1 MADSAR
7 VIIVGGGF
15 GGLTA
20 AQALRKTALQV
31 TLVDRQNHHL
41 FQPLLYQVAM
51 AGLAP
56 SEIAAPIRA
65 LLGKHKNV
73 RVLLDEVLD
82 IDLAQ
87 KRVRFEHSPELSYDY
102 LILAPGARTHY
113 FGHDEWSTF
122 APGLKSIDD
131 AVEIRRRVLLAFEAA
146 ERESDL
152 AERSKHL
159 NFIVIGG
166 GPTGVE
172 LAGAIAELARH
183 VLGRDFKNV
192 RPSETRVTL
201 LEGGPRVLSTFDPEL
216 SESAVR
222 QLSEL
227 GVHVRTGAVVSDI
240 GPEGV
245 TLRTGEVLAAETM
258 VWAAGVSTSPLL
270 AKIGAEVDRVGR
282 AKVEVD
288 CSLPGHKEVFVI
300 GDAALFLGEDGK
312 PLPGVSPTAMQ
323 MARHVARIIK
333 AEQKG
338 ATQREA
344 FRYRDKGSMATIGRS
359 RAIAQVD
366 SIKLSGFLAWL
377 AWLVV
382 HIWYLVGFRNRLL
395 VMIDWAWS
403 YFTYRRGARLIT
415 GGRMEAGTP
424 LQVAAADGAARA
436 PSEHAVLAASAP
448 AARPAARA

>member
-1 MADSAR
+1 MSEGAK

-20 AQALRKTALQV
+20 AKALRGAPVQI

-56 SEIAAPIRA
+56 SEIAAPIRS
-65 LLGKHKNV
+65 LLAKQKNAT
-73 RVLLDEVLD
+73 VLLDEVLSV
-82 IDLAQ
+82 DLAQ
-87 KRVRFEHSPELSYDY
+87 QRVQFAHGRELSYDY

-113 FGHDEWSTF
+113 FGHDAWASF

-146 ERESDL
+146 EREPDT
-152 AERSKHL
+152 AVRSKHL
-159 NFIVIGG
+159 SFIVIGG

-172 LAGAIAELARH
+172 LAGAIAELARY

-201 LEGGPRVLSTFDPEL
+201 LEGGPRLLPTFDPSL
-216 SESAVR
+216 SESTVR

-227 GVHVRTGAVVSDI
+227 GVHVRTGAIVSDI
-240 GPEGV
+240 GVNGV
-245 TLRTGEVLAAETM
+245 VLKNGEQLAAETV
-258 VWAAGVSTSPLL
+258 VWAAGVATSPLL
-270 AKIGAEVDRVGR
+270 AKLGVEVDRVGR
-282 AKVEVD
+282 AKVEDD
-288 CSLPGHKEVFVI
+288 CSLPGHPRAFVI
-300 GDAALFLGEDGK
+300 GDAALMLGEDGK

-323 MARHVARIIK
+323 MGRHVARLIRDELSGN
-333 AEQKG
+333 A
-338 ATQREA
+338 ARTP

-359 RAIAQVD
+359 RAIAQVNNL
-366 SIKLSGFLAWL
+366 KLTGFLAWL
-377 AWLVV
+377 AWLGV
-382 HIWYLVGFRNRLL
+382 HIWYLIGFRNRLL

-415 GGRMEAGTP
+415 GGRLEAGP
-424 LQVAAADGAARA
+424 PQPVIVSEPRAARVE
-436 PSEHAVLAASAP
+436 SSAVHP
-448 AARPAARA
+448 RA